1 MVQTLG
7 LLMVACLVWAWFTR
21 STTKD
26 YFQRVGTIAVLALVL
41 GPLGGALVAGW
52 RILFPS

>member
-26 YFQRVGTIAVLALVL
+26 YFQRVGAIAMMMLVFYVL
-41 GPLGGALVAGW
+41 GTALLAGW